1 MKILPPFFL
10 MRRRHALLVKVVL
23 LCLAGFSCLQAE
35 AGIMVERTR
44 LIFEEGQQERSLTLA
59 NTNDY
64 PVIMQTWVDNGEGS
78 SVPDAVVSA
87 MVPLPGVFRLQPNEI
102 RHLRVL
108 YANDPLPG
116 DRESVF
122 WLNLY
127 EIPLLP
133 ADLHTEQARLL
144 VGINTQ
150 IKIFYR
156 PKNLP
161 SSSGDV
167 SRQLAFRLEET
178 ADGWVLVCHNR
189 SPYFASFA
197 SLDMTV
203 GGRHVEAAQA
213 PDMMTPPMSERRYP
227 LSSPVPGEAAGGKV
241 GYILI
246 DDAGTFQRGSAVL
259 PARNFDMR

>member
-1 MKILPPFFL
+1 MKTLPPFFL
-10 MRRRHALLVKVVL
+10 TRRLHALLVKVVL
-23 LCLAGFSCLQAE
+23 LCLAGMHCLQAS

-64 PVIMQTWVDNGEGS
+64 PIIVQTWVDNGEGS
-78 SVPDAVVSA
+78 STPDAVVSV
-87 MVPLPGVFRLQPNEI
+87 MMPLPGVFRLQPNEI
-102 RHLRVL
+102 MHLRVL

-127 EIPLLP
+127 EIPLLNSDRH
-133 ADLHTEQARLL
+133 AEQARLL

-167 SRQLAFRLEET
+167 GRQLAFRLEKT
-178 ADGWVLVCHNR
+178 GDGWVLVCYNR

-197 SLDMTV
+197 SLNMTV
-203 GGRHVEAAQA
+203 GDRHIETAQS
-213 PDMMTPPMSERRYP
+213 PDMMTPPMSERRYS
-227 LSSPVPGEAAGGKV
+227 LSSPVSDVVAGGEV

-246 DDAGTFQRGSAVL
+246 DDSGNFQQGSAAL
-259 PARNFDMR
+259 PR

>member
-1 MKILPPFFL
+1 MKTLPPFFPAG
-10 MRRRHALLVKVVL
+10 RRYALLVKLVL
-23 LCLAGFSCLQAE
+23 LCLAGIHCLQAD
-35 AGIMVERTR
+35 AGILVGRTR
-44 LIFEEGQQERSLTLA
+44 LIMEEGQQERSLTLA

-64 PVIMQTWVDNGEGS
+64 PVIVQTWVDNGEGS
-78 SVPDAVVSA
+78 NAPDAVVSA
-87 MVPLPGVFRLQPNEI
+87 MMPLPGAFRLQPDEI

-108 YANDPLPG
+108 YTNDPLPG

-127 EIPLLP
+127 EIPLLH
-133 ADLHTEQARLL
+133 ADPDTEQARLL

-167 SRQLAFRLEET
+167 GRQLAFRLEKT
-178 ADGWVLVCHNR
+178 ADGWVLVCRNG

-197 SLDMTV
+197 ALDVTI
-203 GGRHVEAAQA
+203 GDRRIEAAQA

-227 LSSPVPGEAAGGKV
+227 LSSLVPDVAAGGEA

-246 DDAGTFQRGSAVL
+246 DDSGNFQRGSAAL
-259 PARNFDMR
+259 P